1 MVPVT
6 RRRISRKLLVAS
18 VGVAAVSYVAIACE
32 KQPVGNLAP
41 PPARDA
47 AVEQQVGNLM
57 APPEP
62 PPPPPPVVRDAQSP
76 RDIPPGNLM
85 PPPPPPAPDAGKPK
99 K

>member
-1 MVPVT
+1 MPVT

-18 VGVAAVSYVAIACE
+18 VGVAAVSYVVAACE

-41 PPARDA
+41 PPAHDA
-47 AVEQQVGNLM
+47 AAEQQVGNLM
-57 APPEP
+57 APPQPP
-62 PPPPPPVVRDAQSP
+62 PPPPPPVLKDPGP

-85 PPPPPPAPDAGKPK
+85 PPPMPPPDAGKPK

>member
-1 MVPVT
+1 MPVT

-18 VGVAAVSYVAIACE
+18 VGVAAVSYVVAACE

-41 PPARDA
+41 PPAHDA
-47 AVEQQVGNLM
+47 AIEQQVGNLM
-57 APPEP
+57 APSPLP
-62 PPPPPPVVRDAQSP
+62 PPPSPPPVVKDPSP

-85 PPPPPPAPDAGKPK
+85 PPPMPPPDAGKPK